1 MELSQEFNY
10 LRPFR
15 TELVRVGPDGDC
27 GYLIPIDV
35 AKTTN
40 SLYSI
45 GISTNWE
52 FEIEMAKLNQRLTIS
67 AFDRT
72 SGWQVFGYLALR
84 DLFRGDPSE
93 LGPQSLKVR
102 INSALRYISLCV
114 RFRLFFVGRRKFH
127 RLWIRGEKVKSD
139 EISFKQSLSNV
150 FKNCPTMLKVDI
162 EGGEY
167 EFVDEFI
174 SQVSKNL
181 ELINCIIL
189 EVHDTETRRN
199 EFEKLV
205 KGISQYFPIV
215 HIHGNNCA
223 GVAADGLPE
232 VLEITFAS
240 AGQDYGSRNFP
251 LVGQDFPNDSKFP
264 DIDFS
269 FAESV

>member
-1 MELSQEFNY
+1 MELSQEFSY
-10 LRPFR
+10 FRPFK
-15 TELVRVGPDGDC
+15 TELVRVGPEGDC
-27 GYLIPIDV
+27 GYLIPRDV
-35 AKTTN
+35 AKRTN

-52 FEIEMAKLNQRLTIS
+52 FEIEMAKLNRGLTIS

-93 LGPQSLKVR
+93 LEPQSFKVR
-102 INSALRYISLCV
+102 INSARRFISLCL
-114 RFRLFFVGRRKFH
+114 RFRFFFVGQRKFH

-150 FKNCPTMLKVDI
+150 FKNCPTMLKVDL

-174 SQVSKNL
+174 SQVSNNL

-189 EVHDTETRRN
+189 EVHDTKIRRN

-205 KGISQYFPIV
+205 KGISQYFPVV

-223 GVAADGLPE
+223 GVSADGLPE
-232 VLEITFAS
+232 VLEITFAN
-240 AGQDYGSRNFP
+240 AGKDHGSRNFP
-251 LVGQDFPNDSKFP
+251 LVGKDFPNDSKFP
-264 DIDFS
+264 DIEFS
-269 FAESV
+269 FAEIA